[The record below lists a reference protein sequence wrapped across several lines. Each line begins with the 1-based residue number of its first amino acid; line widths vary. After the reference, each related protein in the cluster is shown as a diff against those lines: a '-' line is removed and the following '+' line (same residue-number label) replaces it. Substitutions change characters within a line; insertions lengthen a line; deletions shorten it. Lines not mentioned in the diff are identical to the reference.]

1 MRPVVCC
8 TVTLDRILHPVEKNK
23 NKLYI
28 EKLMARKSLMTSWQ
42 NKGEKV

>member
-1 MRPVVCC
+1 MLYCHTGSYTSR
-8 TVTLDRILHPVEKNK
+8 RGKNK